1 MTDRTSGYAVN
12 LVLDEEI
19 YHWHDRQEEPRWI
32 VRVRLWRPRMPY
44 THIADVHSLIRVRK
58 LATKD
63 RLWKQLAYLRLLE
76 AV

>member
-1 MTDRTSGYAVN
+1 
-12 LVLDEEI
+12 
-19 YHWHDRQEEPRWI
+19 
-32 VRVRLWRPRMPY
+32 MPY